1 MKAND
6 IVSSQRRALLMGMGA
21 ASLLAVTACGG
32 GGGGSAP
39 VVPEQPVVVDPP
51 VQPPAAD
58 LKKWQAAEERL
69 REEILRGQEADGVEI
84 LEPKLALDGNRGG
97 MAIWLRVHGDRVTL
111 WASRMTPAGNWQPVE
126 QIDGA
131 IAGKAAAAHIAM
143 DAAGNAIAVW
153 ERRAIAGGAEAV
165 VNIGA
170 ARFDVV
176 TQKWDEAFVLQRN
189 LVTDA
194 TAPRIAM
201 SPTGNAVVVWS
212 QAFPGDFDTRIMSN
226 VYTAGDGGGWMH
238 QDLVILEPLGATP
251 ASNPQVALDAE
262 GNALAVWRNLKVDG
276 SGYTLSSSRLPAGA
290 QTWDAVMHLEQEAGT
305 GSDEM
310 PHLAVA
316 PDGTATV
323 VWQLAKPN
331 EETGIF
337 ARRLLPDATA
347 WEAYTTIVAASNT
360 KPANPQVVMD
370 TLGNTHVVWD
380 QANVQVL
387 STRSIMASRFIVEGD
402 KLSWSPAANLE
413 RVRGGESKFPRIA
426 MDAKGDGLVVWEHF
440 DGARSSVLSARYQVA
455 RQEWTSTGV
464 SLESSSKRPGS
475 SSAPQ
480 LVIRP
485 EGTAVALWGRLEDTF
500 SQESQIL
507 SATSIWSS
515 EFK

>member
-1 MKAND
+1 MKTNN
-6 IVSSQRRALLMGMGA
+6 IVSSQRRTLLMGMGA
-21 ASLLAVTACGG
+21 ASLLAVTACG

-97 MAIWLRVHGDRVTL
+97 MAIWLRRKNDTSTL
-111 WASRMTPAGNWQPVE
+111 WASRMSAAGDWLPAD

-131 IAGKAAAAHIAM
+131 IARDAAAAQIAM
-143 DAAGNAIAVW
+143 DAAGNAFAVW
-153 ERRAIAGGAEAV
+153 ERRSTVGID
-165 VNIGA
+165 IGV
-170 ARFDVV
+170 ARFDVAA
-176 TQKWDEAFVLQRN
+176 QKWDDAFVLQRN
-189 LVTDA
+189 TQSDA

-201 SPTGNAVVVWS
+201 HSATGNAVVVWS
-212 QAFPGDFDTRIMSN
+212 QVMPGEFNARILSN
-226 VYTAGDGGGWMH
+226 VYTAGDEGGWLH
-238 QDLVILEPLGATP
+238 QDLVIVEPLAAEPST
-251 ASNPQVALDAE
+251 NPQVALDAE
-262 GNALAVWRNLKVDG
+262 GNALAVWQSRTVDQ
-276 SGYTLSSSRLPAGA
+276 SGYLLSSSRLPVGA
-290 QTWDAVMHLEQEAGT
+290 QAWDAVMYLPTDVGFT
-305 GSDEM
+305 GSNEM

-323 VWQLAKPN
+323 VWQLARPN

-347 WEAYTTIVAASNT
+347 WEGHTTVVAPSNT
-360 KPANPQVVMD
+360 KPANPQVAMD
-370 TLGNTHVVWD
+370 ALGNTHVVWD
-380 QANVQVL
+380 EANAQVL

-402 KLSWSPAANLE
+402 KLSWSPAVSLE
-413 RVRGGESKFPRIA
+413 RVRGGESKSPRLA
-426 MDAKGDGLVVWEHF
+426 FDADGNGLAVWEHF
-440 DGARSSVLSARYQVA
+440 DGTHFSVLSARYQVA

-464 SLESSSKRPGS
+464 SLESTSKRPGD

-480 LVIRP
+480 LAIRP
-485 EGTAVALWGRLEDTF
+485 EGTAVAVWGRLEDAF
-500 SQESQIL
+500 SPGSQIL